1 MLPASG
7 PGYRTTIVA
16 QTAGPWRPG
25 LRPRRFARIGVG
37 PRSFQS
43 LSHTAGEAGRV
54 STVLVWSIAIG
65 AIAGVLFRPREW
77 PEAIWACLGAA
88 LLVVCRLISVPKAG
102 AAIAKGAD
110 VYLFLTGMMM
120 LAELARQKGVFDW
133 LAGLAV
139 GAAAGSQT
147 RLFTLIYGV
156 GILVTAFLSNDA
168 TAVVL

>member
-1 MLPASG
+1 
-7 PGYRTTIVA
+7 
-16 QTAGPWRPG
+16 
-25 LRPRRFARIGVG
+25 
-37 PRSFQS
+37 
-43 LSHTAGEAGRV
+43 V

-77 PEAIWACLGAA
+77 PEAIWSCLGAA

-133 LAGLAV
+133 LAGLAALTIEEVFLGDPAWVVPQGQPAGAYTLKLGVFTSLV
-139 GAAAGSQT
+139 GT
-147 RLFTLIYGV
+147 PFFFW
-156 GILVTAFLSNDA
+156 LVLKLKRTSP
-168 TAVVL
+168 